1 MGTNYKAN
9 NSTSSRE
16 RRTSVSFERRK
27 LLASRSKS
35 ASRVSIKLDDGH
47 HAIASVPLGAAT
59 GEHEA
64 SELRNAD
71 PAQYVGKGD
80 IGAAANMPNV
90 IASKGRRA
98 PADTPARPSGNARLK
113 KRCSFH
119 DLPQHII

>member
-1 MGTNYKAN
+1 MGTSYKAN

-16 RRTSVSFERRK
+16 QRTSASFERIK
-27 LLASRSKS
+27 LLALRGKP
-35 ASRVSIKLDDGH
+35 ASRVSIKLGDGH

-80 IGAAANMPNV
+80 IGATANVPNV
-90 IASKGRRA
+90 IASKERRVR
-98 PADTPARPSGNARLK
+98 ADAPARPSGNARLK
-113 KRCSFH
+113 KRYSFH